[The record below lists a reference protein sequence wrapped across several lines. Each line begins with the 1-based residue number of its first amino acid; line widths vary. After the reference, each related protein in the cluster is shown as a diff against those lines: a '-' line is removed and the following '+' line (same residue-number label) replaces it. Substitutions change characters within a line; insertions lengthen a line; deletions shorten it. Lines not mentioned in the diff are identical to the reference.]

1 MDPLLGIA
9 VGIGLSAAAG
19 FRAFVP
25 LLLLSLAAR
34 AGSLTLSP
42 GMEWIAS
49 DAALTA
55 FATATILEIGAYY
68 IPWLDTLLDSIAT
81 PAAVTAGVIAAAA
94 MIPDLPPLLR
104 WAIAIIAGGSA
115 AGLVQA
121 ATVLLRLQSSLWTG
135 GLANPAVA
143 TIEWLGAVVVSL
155 LAIFVP
161 LLGVVVAGLLLLA
174 GARRALR
181 VRRGRRNVGASHA

>member
-25 LLLLSLAAR
+25 LLLVSLAAR
-34 AGSLTLSP
+34 ADYVPLSP
-42 GMEWIAS
+42 GMQWIAS
-49 DAALTA
+49 DAALIA
-55 FATATILEIGAYY
+55 CATATILEIGAYY

-94 MIPDLPPLLR
+94 VIPDLPPLLR

-161 LLGVVVAGLLLLA
+161 LLGVVVVGLLLLA

-181 VRRGRRNVGASHA
+181 VRRGRRNAGASHA